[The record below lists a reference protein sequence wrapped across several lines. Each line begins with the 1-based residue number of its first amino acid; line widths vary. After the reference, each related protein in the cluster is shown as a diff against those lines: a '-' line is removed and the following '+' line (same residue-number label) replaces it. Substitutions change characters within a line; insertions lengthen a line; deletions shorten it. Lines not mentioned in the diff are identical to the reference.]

1 VNFAKG
7 GELIA
12 SPPKS
17 GRVDVLVPRCLIGNG
32 QDVLGTSINTEGL
45 LSAQVEWR
53 DGIITSIGGLQKTS
67 KVPEEILLP
76 RFAEPHAHIDKA
88 FSWSRSPNLRGS
100 YQEALAANLREY
112 ELRSE
117 EELIFRVEK
126 CLNLALV
133 NGVRAIRSH
142 IDSFGKT
149 ALRDWNLI
157 ESIRTKWQE
166 KFFLQY
172 VALVPLD
179 FWQSDEGELLAQR
192 VALNRDLL
200 GGVIAPPFNKR
211 KIYKSLLHLVQ
222 LANRLKCDID
232 LHIDESQFCPAGGLK
247 LLLEVLGQVK
257 NEISITCSHL
267 SSMGLL
273 REKEISFLANKMA
286 KNRLKVVALPLTN
299 AWLLGRKN
307 RSTLT
312 KRPLAPIFQL
322 QKAGVDVSVGGDNIN
337 DSWFPLSNFDP
348 INLMSFCLP
357 VAHLSPWDRL
367 GLSPFTWS
375 SAYLLGLKWD
385 GLFQKGSPADFIL
398 LDSNG
403 WVKALSERPKRR
415 VVVNG
420 EFLNELP
427 KNKKQHS
434 QIIIHD

>member
-1 VNFAKG
+1 VNFTKDV
-7 GELIA
+7 ELIE
-12 SPPKS
+12 SPLKS
-17 GRVDVLVPRCLIGNG
+17 GRVDALVPRCLIGNG
-32 QDVLGTSINTEGL
+32 QDVLGASINKDGL
-45 LSAQVEWR
+45 LSVEVVWR
-53 DGIITSIGGLQKTS
+53 DGFISSIDGLKETS

-76 RFAEPHAHIDKA
+76 RFTEPHAHIDKA
-88 FSWSRSPNLRGS
+88 FSWSRSPNFKGS
-100 YQEALAANLREY
+100 YEEALAANLREY
-112 ELRSE
+112 KLRSQ

-133 NGVRAIRSH
+133 NGIRAIRSH

-149 ALRDWNLI
+149 AMRDWDLI
-157 ESIRTKWQE
+157 ESIRTKWQD
-166 KFFLQY
+166 KLLLQF
-172 VALVPLD
+172 VALVPLE
-179 FWQSDEGELLAQR
+179 FWQSNEGELLAQR
-192 VALNRDLL
+192 VSLNGDLL

-211 KIYKSLLHLVQ
+211 KTFKSLLHLLQ

-257 NEISITCSHL
+257 NDISITCSHL

-273 REKEISFLANKMA
+273 GEKEISSLANKMA
-286 KNRLKVVALPLTN
+286 KNKLKVVSLPLTN
-299 AWLLGRKN
+299 SWLLGRQG
-307 RSTLT
+307 RSSLT

-348 INLMSFCLP
+348 INLMSLSMP
-357 VAHLSPWDRL
+357 IAHLSPWDRL

-375 SAYLLGLKWD
+375 PANLLNLKWD

-398 LDSNG
+398 LDSDS
-403 WVKALSERPKRR
+403 WVRTLSERPKRK

-420 EFLNELP
+420 EFLSEFP
-427 KNKKQHS
+427 INKKTTFTDHES
-434 QIIIHD
+434 

>member
-1 VNFAKG
+1 MNFVKDV
-7 GELIA
+7 ELIA

-17 GRVDVLVPRCLIGNG
+17 GRVDVLVPRCLIANG
-32 QDVLGTSINTEGL
+32 QDVLGTSIDKEGL
-45 LSAQVEWR
+45 LSIQVEWR
-53 DGIITSIGGLQKTS
+53 NGTITSIGGLQDTS

-76 RFAEPHAHIDKA
+76 RFTEPHAHIDKA
-88 FSWSRSPNLRGS
+88 FSWSRSPNWRGS
-100 YQEALAANLREY
+100 YKAALAANLREY
-112 ELRSE
+112 DLRSE
-117 EELIFRVEK
+117 EELILRVEK

-133 NGVRAIRSH
+133 NGIRAIRSH

-149 ALRDWNLI
+149 AMRDWDLI
-157 ESIRTKWQE
+157 EIIRTKWQE
-166 KFFLQY
+166 KIFLQF

-192 VALNRDLL
+192 VALNGDLL

-211 KIYKSLLHLVQ
+211 KTFKSLLHLVE

-232 LHIDESQFCPAGGLK
+232 LHIDESQLCPAGGLK

-286 KNRLKVVALPLTN
+286 KNRLKVVSLPLTN
-299 AWLLGRKN
+299 SWLLGRKD

-348 INLMSFCLP
+348 INLMSFSMTI
-357 VAHLSPWDRL
+357 AHLSPWDRL

-375 SAYLLGLKWD
+375 PADLLNLKWD
-385 GLFQKGSPADFIL
+385 GIFQKGSPADFIL
-398 LDSNG
+398 LDSTS

-427 KNKKQHS
+427 KNKKTTFTNHES
-434 QIIIHD
+434 

>member
-1 VNFAKG
+1 MNFAKDV
-7 GELIA
+7 ELIA

-32 QDVLGTSINTEGL
+32 QDLLGTSIDQEGL
-45 LSAQVEWR
+45 SSVQVEWR
-53 DGIITSIGGLQKTS
+53 DGTITSIGGLQETS
-67 KVPEEILLP
+67 KVPKEILLP

-133 NGVRAIRSH
+133 NGIRAIRSH

-149 ALRDWNLI
+149 AMRDWDLI

-166 KFFLQY
+166 KFFLQF

-192 VALNRDLL
+192 VASNGDLL

-211 KIYKSLLHLVQ
+211 KTFKSLLHLVQ

-299 AWLLGRKN
+299 SWLLGRKD

-348 INLMSFCLP
+348 INLMSFSMP
-357 VAHLSPWDRL
+357 IAHLSPWDRL

-375 SAYLLGLKWD
+375 PADLLSLKWD

-398 LDSNG
+398 LDSNS

-427 KNKKQHS
+427 KNKKSTFNNSHP
-434 QIIIHD
+434 

>member
-1 VNFAKG
+1 MNFAKDV
-7 GELIA
+7 ELIA

-32 QDVLGTSINTEGL
+32 QDLLGTSIDQEGL
-45 LSAQVEWR
+45 SSVQVEWR
-53 DGIITSIGGLQKTS
+53 DGTITSIGGLQETS
-67 KVPEEILLP
+67 KVPKEILLP

-133 NGVRAIRSH
+133 NGIRAIRSH

-149 ALRDWNLI
+149 AMRDWDLI

-166 KFFLQY
+166 KLFLQF

-192 VALNRDLL
+192 VASNGDLL

-211 KIYKSLLHLVQ
+211 KTFKSLLHLVQ

-232 LHIDESQFCPAGGLK
+232 LHIDESQFYPAGGLK

-299 AWLLGRKN
+299 SWLLGRKD

-348 INLMSFCLP
+348 INLMSFSMP
-357 VAHLSPWDRL
+357 IAHLSPWDRL

-375 SAYLLGLKWD
+375 PADLLSLKWD
-385 GLFQKGSPADFIL
+385 GLFQNGSPADFIL
-398 LDSNG
+398 LDSNS

-427 KNKKQHS
+427 KNKKSTYNNSHP
-434 QIIIHD
+434 